1 MREES
6 VSKLKNISIEVIQS
20 EEQREKKITGRK
32 KKTNKPMLATKAF
45 NEVAECLT

>member
-20 EEQREKKITGRK
+20 EEQREKKNNWK
-32 KKTNKPMLATKAF
+32 KKKKKQTYVSHKGLQ
-45 NEVAECLT
+45 